1 MFGKILLTVVVVVFV
16 WSGFKYLARMAE
28 LRQRRDGAPPPSPRP
43 SAHGPQAEAETMVEC
58 RVCGTW
64 QPARKARSCGRPDCP
79 Y

>member
-1 MFGKILLTVVVVVFV
+1 MLGKILLTLVVVVFV

-28 LRQRRDGAPPPSPRP
+28 LRQRRESAPPPPKRQPGDAS
-43 SAHGPQAEAETMVEC
+43 AETMVEC

-64 QPARKARSCGRPDCP
+64 LPARGAKSCGRPDCP